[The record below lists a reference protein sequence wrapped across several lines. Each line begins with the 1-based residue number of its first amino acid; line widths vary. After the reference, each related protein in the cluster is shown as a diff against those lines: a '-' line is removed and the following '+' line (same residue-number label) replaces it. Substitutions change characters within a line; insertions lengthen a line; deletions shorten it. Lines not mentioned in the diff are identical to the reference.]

1 MVDRRGASA
10 WVCVARIV
18 AAHGLRGAFRLRCF
32 TERPA
37 DAAAYGP
44 VHDQDGRRLF
54 ELTVIG
60 PARGGILARAD
71 GITDRNAAEALRGT
85 DLFVPRAALPA
96 PGPDEFYHADLEGL
110 VVERADGAR
119 IGRVRELGNYG
130 AGDLIEVAADD
141 GRVLSLPFDRQT
153 VPVVDLAR
161 GRLVVEPPAE
171 LVPTEPIPDRPIAD
185 RQIADRQIADGAAAE
200 GLREGPRP

>member
-18 AAHGLRGAFRLRCF
+18 AAHGLGGALKLRCF

-37 DAAAYGP
+37 DVTAYGP
-44 VHDQDGRRLF
+44 LYDEHGKRRF

-60 PARGGILARAD
+60 AAPGGVLARVD
-71 GITDRNAAEALRGT
+71 GIAERTAAEALRGT
-85 DLFVPRAALPA
+85 LLFVPRTALPA

-110 VVERADGAR
+110 VALRADGAR
-119 IGRVRELGNYG
+119 LGTVRSLGNFG
-130 AGDLIEVAADD
+130 AGDLIEIAADD
-141 GRVLSLPFDRQT
+141 GRVLSLPFDRKT
-153 VPVVDLAR
+153 VPVVDLAQ

-171 LVPTEPIPDRPIAD
+171 RLADEP
-185 RQIADRQIADGAAAE
+185 AA
-200 GLREGPRP
+200 RGPVGEVQP